1 MIFLLSS
8 TVFANTL
15 VGTSYASQIQTQTQ
29 APPPADQTPRPSSQ
43 VPTAPTPICNPKSP
57 TLQLGSTGAKVTE
70 LPRIL
75 TQLGYGSL
83 LGQSGIDGKFA
94 TPTQNAVKK
103 FQQDNRI
110 PVDGKVG
117 PITWSALCGII
128 PNSFIVQLKSASPS
142 FHLERL
148 WGH

>member
-1 MIFLLSS
+1 
-8 TVFANTL
+8 
-15 VGTSYASQIQTQTQ
+15 
-29 APPPADQTPRPSSQ
+29 
-43 VPTAPTPICNPKSP
+43 
-57 TLQLGSTGAKVTE
+57 
-70 LPRIL
+70 
-75 TQLGYGSL
+75 L

-94 TPTQNAVKK
+94 IPTQNAVKK

-117 PITWSALCGII
+117 PITWSALYGII